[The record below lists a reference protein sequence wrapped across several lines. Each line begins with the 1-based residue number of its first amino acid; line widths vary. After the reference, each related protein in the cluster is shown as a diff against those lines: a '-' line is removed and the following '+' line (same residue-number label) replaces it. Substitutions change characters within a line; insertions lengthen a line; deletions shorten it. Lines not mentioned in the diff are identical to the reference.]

1 MALPRF
7 LYSTSESVHE
17 ELITRSGSEESPS
30 TTPRSKKD
38 FLGALSTSKKELA
51 RNPALRP
58 SFTGY
63 LDTSDSE
70 KEEDTQQERVEN
82 RREWELGGAAVT
94 MELSEPG
101 KAGESDSDESGILER
116 MGEPRPERDAKKN
129 GAVAEPEGCA
139 NKGFGINEDV
149 DSSAS
154 TLKRGSQLNRVS
166 AISSK
171 LSGKVVDSGFSCCE
185 ALHG

>member
-1 MALPRF
+1 M
-7 LYSTSESVHE
+7 
-17 ELITRSGSEESPS
+17 
-30 TTPRSKKD
+30 
-38 FLGALSTSKKELA
+38 
-51 RNPALRP
+51 
-58 SFTGY
+58 
-63 LDTSDSE
+63 
-70 KEEDTQQERVEN
+70 
-82 RREWELGGAAVT
+82 T

-166 AISSK
+166 AISSN

-185 ALHG
+185 TFISRMVEQLICCDVVTVYVFYLFILCPVDPGDFVVYKDETRTKWEVRYQLVARIHTHAHTRARAHTYTHTHTHTHK